1 MVVKYLGDIVIQSG
15 HFVIEGISPVSFEK
29 HLNQY
34 GIFKFDNFEELEEYA
49 YSKWDS
55 PTEKEI
61 ELLNNRP
68 NPSDSFL
75 DYLNFYNNIASSE
88 VLRSTI
94 LSEKYGA
101 YEKCAET
108 IISVLNKPKKILD
121 IGCNIG
127 YLTTWYARNFT
138 KSVVHGIDNS
148 LKSIKYANKMANI
161 LNVENVHFYT
171 CDFNSM
177 KFPNHSFDVIIDTQS
192 IYYASNP
199 KKAFSSIKDL
209 ITNNGV
215 FITIPA
221 IGDLEGIQQYLNNIQ
236 QAGFIISSFDFI
248 EFENI
253 GFPEFY
259 PFIIADLNSELI
271 ELKVEEKFNKIKSSM
286 SVVISGA

>member
-138 KSVVHGIDNS
+138 KSVIHGIDNS
-148 LKSIKYANKMANI
+148 IKSIQYANKMKNKM
-161 LNVENVHFYT
+161 NVENVHFNVI
-171 CDFNSM
+171 DFNFM

-215 FITIPA
+215 FITIPG
-221 IGDLEGIQQYLNNIQ
+221 IGDLEGIKQYLNDIQ
-236 QAGFIISSFDFI
+236 QAGFIISRFDFI
-248 EFENI
+248 ECENI
-253 GFPEFY
+253 GVTEFY

-271 ELKVEEKFNKIKSSM
+271 ELKVEEKFQEVFSSGRKRL
-286 SVVISGA
+286 IP

>member
-1 MVVKYLGDIVIQSG
+1 
-15 HFVIEGISPVSFEK
+15 VIEGKSPVSFEK

-34 GIFKFDNFEELEEYA
+34 GIFKFDNFEELAENT
-49 YSKWDS
+49 YSKWPS

-61 ELLNNRP
+61 EILNNRQHA
-68 NPSDSFL
+68 NPSSSFL
-75 DYLNFYNNIASSE
+75 DNLNFYNILASSE

-101 YEKCAET
+101 FEKCAQT

-161 LNVENVHFYT
+161 LNIENVHFYT

-177 KFPNHSFDVIIDTQS
+177 KFPNHSFEVIIDTQS
-192 IYYASNP
+192 IYYANNP
-199 KKAFSSIKDL
+199 VKVFSSIKDL
-209 ITNNGV
+209 ITNDGV
-215 FITIPA
+215 LITIPA
-221 IGDLEGIQQYLNNIQ
+221 IGDLEGIKQYLNDIQ
-236 QAGFIISSFDFI
+236 QAGFIISRFDFI

-253 GFPEFY
+253 GVAEFY

-271 ELKVEEKFNKIKSSM
+271 ELKVVEKFNKIKSSM
-286 SVVISGA
+286 SVVSSGATG

>member
-1 MVVKYLGDIVIQSG
+1 
-15 HFVIEGISPVSFEK
+15 VIEGKSPVSFEK

-34 GIFKFDNFEELEEYA
+34 GIFKFDNFEELAENT
-49 YSKWDS
+49 YSKWPS

-61 ELLNNRP
+61 EILNNRQHA
-68 NPSDSFL
+68 NPSSSFL
-75 DYLNFYNNIASSE
+75 DNLNFYNILASSE

-101 YEKCAET
+101 FEKCAQT

-161 LNVENVHFYT
+161 LNIENVHFYT

-192 IYYASNP
+192 IYYANNP
-199 KKAFSSIKDL
+199 VKVFSSIKDL
-209 ITNNGV
+209 ITNDGV
-215 FITIPA
+215 LITIPA
-221 IGDLEGIQQYLNNIQ
+221 IGDLEGIKQYLNDIQ
-236 QAGFIISSFDFI
+236 QAGFIISRFDFI

-253 GFPEFY
+253 GVAEFY

-286 SVVISGA
+286 SVVSSGATG

>member
-1 MVVKYLGDIVIQSG
+1 M
-15 HFVIEGISPVSFEK
+15 IEGISPVSFEK

-34 GIFKFDNFEELEEYA
+34 GIFKFDNFEELAEDA
-49 YSKWDS
+49 YSKWTS

-61 ELLNNRP
+61 EILNNRQHA
-68 NPSDSFL
+68 NPSSSFL
-75 DYLNFYNNIASSE
+75 DNLNFYNNLASSE
-88 VLRSTI
+88 ILRSTI

-121 IGCNIG
+121 IGCSIG

-138 KSVVHGIDNS
+138 ESVIQGIDNS

-161 LNVENVHFYT
+161 LNVDNVHFNAN
-171 CDFNSM
+171 DFNSM

-192 IYYASNP
+192 IYYANNP
-199 KKAFSSIKDL
+199 VKVFSSIKDL

-221 IGDLEGIQQYLNNIQ
+221 IYDLEGIQQYLNDIQ
-236 QAGFIISSFDFI
+236 QAGFIISRFDFI

-253 GFPEFY
+253 GFTEFY
-259 PFIIADLNSELI
+259 PFIIADLHSKLI
-271 ELKVEEKFNKIKSSM
+271 ELKVEERFNKIQSQLSQ
-286 SVVISGA
+286 